1 MPETTFSW
9 SAGEC
14 IGDYQILGVIGS
26 GGMGVVYKALD
37 RKLERTVALKFL
49 PHNATVGARETE
61 RFLQEAKSASA
72 LDHTNIGVIH
82 GLEKTPDGQFFIVM
96 GYYEGTTLAKK
107 LELGPLPSGQ
117 CVDYAAQIA
126 RGLSEAHAHNIVHR
140 DIKPSNL
147 IITSQGVVKI
157 VDFGLAL
164 VISQET
170 ASQTL
175 GIAGTVAYM
184 SPEQALGRMVDQRS
198 DIWSWGVVLAEMLT
212 GRHAFQRDTLSA
224 VLMAIINDPPAP
236 LDGIPPELQAIVFRA
251 LAKDPAKRYQSC
263 REVLAD
269 LQHVRSAG
277 SAPTQTISPRTVTKL
292 LKDASAPSWAVSQR
306 KPRKWPL
313 ISAGVLVALA
323 VLAFAFRPLR
333 DRITSLF
340 GGMSQKHIAVLPFD
354 NIGNNP
360 ANEVLAEGLMES
372 LTGRLSNL
380 DVGQQS
386 LWVVPASLVRSRK
399 VTDPSAAR
407 ATLGANLVVQGSIQR
422 EGQDVHLN
430 VNLIDTNTMRQIG
443 SVPIED
449 RAGDLA
455 AVQDQAVSRL
465 AQLMHINVTPEMLR
479 NTGGHVT
486 PAAYESYVTALGLIQ
501 RYDKP
506 GNLDQAIADLDSAVK
521 TDPQF
526 ALGFGEQCEAY
537 RLKFRLDQN
546 SRWIDEALANCQRA
560 AQLDNGLPM
569 VHVTLGRVHADLGK
583 SDLAL
588 QEFNS
593 ALKLNPRDP
602 DALMGVANAYEKMGR
617 ISDAENAFLRAAQL
631 RPDYWDGWNSLGV
644 FYHRQKR
651 YQDAITQF
659 KHVIELTPDNANVW
673 SNLGIEYQNLQQ
685 FADAENAYKKSISL
699 APGYASYTNLG
710 ALYIR
715 EGRWADSAAMTE
727 KALQLND
734 KDFRGWANLA
744 LACRW
749 LKQDDKALA
758 AREKEGALL
767 EALIQRQPN
776 DATLQSALGIVYA
789 ERKLKDKAVER
800 IQASLQLNPGDPN
813 LLANAGEA
821 YEDLGDRAAA
831 LKYVAQAMQKGYTL
845 DHLKQNPALQNLLA
859 DPSFRPNGK

>member
-37 RKLERTVALKFL
+37 QKLERTVALKFL
-49 PHNATVGARETE
+49 PHNANVGKKETE

-82 GLEKTPDGQFFIVM
+82 GLEKSPDGQFFIVM

-107 LELGPLPSGQ
+107 IEQGPLPLGQ
-117 CVDYAAQIA
+117 CIDYAAQIA

-147 IITSQGVVKI
+147 IITSQGAVKI

-236 LDGIPPELQAIVFRA
+236 LDGIPQELQAIVFRA
-251 LAKDPAKRYQSC
+251 LAKDPAKRYQTCQEILS
-263 REVLAD
+263 D
-269 LQHVRSAG
+269 LQHVKSAE
-277 SAPTQTISPRTVTKL
+277 SAPTQTISPRAMTKL
-292 LKDASAPSWAVSQR
+292 LKDASAPSWALPAR
-306 KPRKWPL
+306 EPRKWPL
-313 ISAGVLVALA
+313 ITAAILVLLA
-323 VLAFAFRPLR
+323 IAAFAIRPVR
-333 DRITSLF
+333 ERITGLF
-340 GGMSQKHIAVLPFD
+340 SGGTQKHIAVLPFD
-354 NIGNNP
+354 NIGNDP

-399 VTDPSAAR
+399 VTDPAAAR

-465 AQLMHINVTPEMLR
+465 AKLMHIEVTPEMLR

-486 PAAYESYVTALGLIQ
+486 PAAYESYLNALGLMQ

-506 GNLDQAIADLDSAVK
+506 GNLDQAITDLDSAVK

-546 SRWIDEALANCQRA
+546 SRWIDEALADCQRA
-560 AQLDNGLPM
+560 AQLDDRLPM
-569 VHVTLGRVHADLGK
+569 VPVTLGRVHADLGK

-617 ISDAENAFLRAAQL
+617 IADAESAFQRAASL

-651 YQDAITQF
+651 YQDAISQF
-659 KHVIELTPDNANVW
+659 KHVIELT
-673 SNLGIEYQNLQQ
+673 
-685 FADAENAYKKSISL
+685 
-699 APGYASYTNLG
+699 
-710 ALYIR
+710 
-715 EGRWADSAAMTE
+715 
-727 KALQLND
+727 
-734 KDFRGWANLA
+734 
-744 LACRW
+744 
-749 LKQDDKALA
+749 
-758 AREKEGALL
+758 
-767 EALIQRQPN
+767 
-776 DATLQSALGIVYA
+776 
-789 ERKLKDKAVER
+789 
-800 IQASLQLNPGDPN
+800 
-813 LLANAGEA
+813 
-821 YEDLGDRAAA
+821 
-831 LKYVAQAMQKGYTL
+831 
-845 DHLKQNPALQNLLA
+845 
-859 DPSFRPNGK
+859 